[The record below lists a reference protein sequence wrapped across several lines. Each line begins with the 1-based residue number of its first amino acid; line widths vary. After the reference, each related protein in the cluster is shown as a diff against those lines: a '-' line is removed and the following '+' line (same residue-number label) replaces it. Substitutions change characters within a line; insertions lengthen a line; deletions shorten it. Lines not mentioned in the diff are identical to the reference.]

1 MTQLKQEE
9 KIIKRNTLF
18 TMIVNIFLAA
28 IKLVSGI
35 LGNSLV
41 LITDSINSIGD
52 VLTNIVVYISSIF
65 SKKEID
71 SEHPYGHE
79 KIDSIISIF
88 VGVVIIYTAYEV
100 GSSAI
105 ILLINLIKGDAVVNV
120 PKWFALAAAMLTI
133 VVKELLYRK
142 TIRDSKKANSSALK
156 AQALDHRSDTYASF
170 GASVAI
176 IAAML
181 GFGFLDPIVSIIIAI
196 LILKLGIEVILSGV
210 NQVVDRA
217 ASPEIT
223 EQIKAVIS
231 KYKDVKS
238 IDDIKTRMFAMK
250 VYVDLEIGLDY
261 FLTLEASHDI
271 AERIHED
278 IENTIPDVLHCM
290 IHVNPY
296 YSRDNLTE

>member
-9 KIIKRNTLF
+9 RIIKQNTIF

-28 IKLVSGI
+28 IKLASGI
-35 LGNSLV
+35 LGSSLV
-41 LITDSINSIGD
+41 LITDAINSIGD
-52 VLTNIVVYISSIF
+52 VLTNVIIYISSIF
-65 SKKEID
+65 SKREID
-71 SEHPYGHE
+71 SDHPYGHE

-88 VGVVIIYTAYEV
+88 VGIVIIYTAYEV
-100 GSSAI
+100 GSQAV
-105 ILLINLIKGDAVVNV
+105 ILLINMIKGEAVVEV
-120 PKWFALAAAMLTI
+120 PKWFALAAALLTI

-170 GASVAI
+170 GASIAI

-196 LILKLGIEVILSGV
+196 LILKLGIEVILAGV
-210 NQVVDRA
+210 NQVVDKA

-223 EQIKAVIS
+223 EQIKKIIS
-231 KYKDVKS
+231 KYEEVRS

-261 FLTLEASHDI
+261 SLTLEESHAI
-271 AERIHED
+271 AEQIHED
-278 IENTIPDVLHCM
+278 IENTISDVLHCM

-296 YSRDNLTE
+296 YSKDELTD